1 MINFLTNSKLDAEA
15 NFHNRTISLLNS
27 IQTFENANLKS
38 QMKEIAMGS
47 VEKVMAMVENPTYSD
62 DIKRASFM
70 SALDGIRTGK
80 MTYKD
85 DAILP
90 AIQSEMEER
99 LAKFRGLS
107 KEEEVKLLAL
117 SDEQRKVLAENDK
130 KLKNEFLQ

>member
-90 AIQSEMEER
+90 AI
-99 LAKFRGLS
+99 
-107 KEEEVKLLAL
+107 
-117 SDEQRKVLAENDK
+117 
-130 KLKNEFLQ
+130 

>member
-1 MINFLTNSKLDAEA
+1 
-15 NFHNRTISLLNS
+15 
-27 IQTFENANLKS
+27 
-38 QMKEIAMGS
+38 MKEIAMGS